1 MLLDKT
7 ETQIC
12 ESKSVLSFET
22 EGGGQWKVWDRYIA
36 IEGKKAFHIGN
47 ICGTC
52 SFFFERLPSLVYPG
66 SKEDYF
72 IYEQVELWG
81 VDAFWGLPHFPKTEY
96 YRLTSKEF
104 VAGLGL
110 FEFLIPTFPH
120 NWLDTERINYY
131 VQLLN
136 SGSKPTAISLSVLD
150 IKQPADWEGDKRI
163 TEHWCLAHYL
173 IDGHHK
179 AFAAASVG
187 QPLTLIS
194 FLATEQGISRPE
206 DVERVVNIL

>member
-36 IEGKKAFHIGN
+36 IEGRKAFHIGN

-52 SFFFERLPSLVYPG
+52 SFFFERLEGANQSVNPSQVVDKLNKGVERLETGLVSGLEKIVPDGEYIVLLLEVSPSLVYPG

-120 NWLDTERINYY
+120 NWLRYRAH
-131 VQLLN
+131 QLLC
-136 SGSKPTAISLSVLD
+136 TVA
-150 IKQPADWEGDKRI
+150 KQWK
-163 TEHWCLAHYL
+163 
-173 IDGHHK
+173 
-179 AFAAASVG
+179 
-187 QPLTLIS
+187 
-194 FLATEQGISRPE
+194 
-206 DVERVVNIL
+206 